1 MMMELSLKRILI
13 ILIINQNLYT
23 KKDLFTDLKK
33 NIKKNNLQI
42 NYSFF
47 LMCFFMCMHKPMLPH
62 GDLDHMGEAINLVN
76 NFKVEKVIFNC
87 GPIMI

>member
-1 MMMELSLKRILI
+1 
-13 ILIINQNLYT
+13 
-23 KKDLFTDLKK
+23 
-33 NIKKNNLQI
+33 
-42 NYSFF
+42 
-47 LMCFFMCMHKPMLPH
+47 MCFFMCMYKPMLPH